1 MAATTWQSRGSSH
14 VVPLVASR
22 MVTRVPVDGRSEP
35 KQVLRSV
42 GQRFQRKFTGATE
55 QLFHMELESQSNMKK
70 LFQTA
75 AMYCQQKQMT
85 PEHAVYC
92 SGKHWGNGWMIEY
105 LHTNRKHTFKLN
117 SNKIINRPG
126 PWNDL
131 KNIPIYSLSHLAKH
145 IAAS

>member
-75 AMYCQQKQMT
+75 AIYCQQKQMT
-85 PEHAVYC
+85 PEHAAYR
-92 SGKHWGNGWMIEY
+92 SGKHRSIQIE
-105 LHTNRKHTFKLN
+105 
-117 SNKIINRPG
+117 
-126 PWNDL
+126 
-131 KNIPIYSLSHLAKH
+131 NIPLSLIQTKS
-145 IAAS
+145 